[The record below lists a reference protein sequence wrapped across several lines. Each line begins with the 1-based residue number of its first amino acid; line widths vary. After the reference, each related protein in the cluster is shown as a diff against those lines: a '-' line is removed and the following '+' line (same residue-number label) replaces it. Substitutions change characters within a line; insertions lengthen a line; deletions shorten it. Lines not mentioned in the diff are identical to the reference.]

1 MEGKIM
7 KLKAGKRL
15 VIKAFLISL
24 LLVMAAS
31 ISVLAA
37 GNNLTVTKVDTTGTS
52 VTIKVSNNVNSND
65 NVTIKIL
72 SKSNNSIKYLD
83 QIKLTNGV
91 GEFKTV
97 LAEGTYYGN
106 VRSAG
111 DNSSVEIPEFTVVN
125 ESSNGNGGSTGN
137 GGTPP
142 TTEEPKA
149 AVTLRLGGT
158 NRYETSVKVSQ
169 AGWTTSDN
177 VVLARGDNFADALT
191 AAPFAKQLKAPILLT
206 GSNALDSGVAL
217 ELKRLKAKKVYMIGG
232 TGAISSAVENA
243 VKALGIT
250 IERISG
256 SDRYD
261 TSLAIASKMTNKKQ
275 VFLATGYDF
284 ADALSISSYAAATG
298 NPILLTAKNQMTAG
312 ASKFIKDNSSKV
324 YVIGGSGVITDSVIK
339 SIAGAE
345 RISGADRYA
354 TNLAIVSK
362 FASEFDLTNI
372 YLATGANYPDAICGS
387 ALAGKEKAPIILV
400 KNNDTAN
407 QRTFINTVRAKLQ
420 RVKIL
425 GGAGVIT
432 ESTVKTILN

>member
-1 MEGKIM
+1 M
-7 KLKAGKRL
+7 
-15 VIKAFLISL
+15 VTC
-24 LLVMAAS
+24 
-31 ISVLAA
+31 ISVLAT

-83 QIKLTNGV
+83 QIKLINGV

-97 LAEGTYYGN
+97 LGEGTYYGN
-106 VRSAG
+106 VRSSG
-111 DNSSVEIPEFTVVN
+111 DNSSINIPEFTVVN
-125 ESSNGNGGSTGN
+125 ESSNSQEDLTEV
-137 GGTPP
+137 TPP
-142 TTEEPKA
+142 TPEVAKTEVPKVT
-149 AVTLRLGGT
+149 VTLRLGGA

-191 AAPFAKQLKAPILLT
+191 AAPFAKQLNAPILLT

-217 ELKRLKAKKVYMIGG
+217 ELKRLKAKKVYIIGG
-232 TGAISSAVENA
+232 TGAISTAVENA
-243 VKALGIT
+243 VRALGIT

-256 SDRYD
+256 SDRYS

-284 ADALSISSYAAATG
+284 GDALSISSYAAATG
-298 NPILLTAKNQMTAG
+298 SPILLTAKNQMTAG
-312 ASKFIKDNSSKV
+312 ASKFIKENSSKV
-324 YVIGGSGVITDSVIK
+324 YVIGGSGVIADSVIK

-354 TNLAIVSK
+354 TNLAIVNK
-362 FASEFDLTNI
+362 FASEFDLSNI

-400 KNNDTAN
+400 KNSNTAD
-407 QRTFINTVRAKLQ
+407 QRTFINTIRSKLQ
-420 RVKIL
+420 KVKIL

-432 ESTVKTILN
+432 ENTVKTILN